1 MTENH
6 DETAPADK
14 TCQPE
19 GPELARA
26 PSGPPTYTNWVAF
39 SEGMLWLA
47 AEEYPLFTDAR
58 ITGEIDQG
66 PYHFLNTVPRW
77 EPGLVQPAVI
87 LRCDRH
93 TQFPQPDMTKT
104 DVDRY
109 HGGSFPE
116 EMAALSS
123 LALGI
128 RIRAGT
134 VTRRFEPHGDPKG
147 RPSEWGP
154 RPFTGFIPRKDTR
167 GWVLLN
173 ACSGD
178 HPLVQLETLAYLPK
192 LSALDAVALVR
203 AARLYQEALW
213 LVESEPALS
222 WLMLVSAVETAANQ
236 WQREKDAPTDRLKAW
251 KPPLYE
257 YLATL
262 GPGVPGAVAEHIQD
276 VLGATSKFVRFV
288 VKFLPPPPSARP
300 TAGFQHPWSKTA
312 IRKTLGLIYEYRSR
326 ALHDGRPFPLP
337 MCEIPFS
344 SQEWA
349 APAEIPMG
357 LATAAQGGVWLFEDT
372 PMLLHTFEYIARGV
386 LLEWWRRGAPFEA
399 AVEGES

>member
-123 LALGI
+123 WPWA
-128 RIRAGT
+128 
-134 VTRRFEPHGDPKG
+134 
-147 RPSEWGP
+147 
-154 RPFTGFIPRKDTR
+154 
-167 GWVLLN
+167 
-173 ACSGD
+173 SG
-178 HPLVQLETLAYLPK
+178 
-192 LSALDAVALVR
+192 S
-203 AARLYQEALW
+203 
-213 LVESEPALS
+213 
-222 WLMLVSAVETAANQ
+222 
-236 WQREKDAPTDRLKAW
+236 
-251 KPPLYE
+251 
-257 YLATL
+257 
-262 GPGVPGAVAEHIQD
+262 GPGQSRAD
-276 VLGATSKFVRFV
+276 SNL
-288 VKFLPPPPSARP
+288 
-300 TAGFQHPWSKTA
+300 TA
-312 IRKTLGLIYEYRSR
+312 ILRGGRASGVRVRSQVS
-326 ALHDGRPFPLP
+326 FPARILVVGSCSTP
-337 MCEIPFS
+337 
-344 SQEWA
+344 A
-349 APAEIPMG
+349 A
-357 LATAAQGGVWLFEDT
+357 ATIHLC
-372 PMLLHTFEYIARGV
+372 
-386 LLEWWRRGAPFEA
+386 
-399 AVEGES
+399 S